1 MLEVKNVTVGYVEN
15 VDILSDVS
23 LTAATGKIT
32 CVIGPNG
39 AGKSTLLKTI
49 YGMLEPKSGR
59 IMLDGK
65 DIVGQKPYDLLKL
78 GVSLLPQQ
86 AAIFPYLTVETNLRA
101 GAWTFRRDRRRIE
114 QEIEKIYSR
123 YPFLKN
129 KRKNQASTLSGG
141 EQRILDMAKALI
153 ASPTL
158 ILADEPTAGLS
169 VKFYNQVYDELRAM
183 KEIDQ
188 KSILL
193 VDQNVRGAVGIAD
206 YIYVLESGR
215 NSVEG
220 SKEKP
225 GGEPYRCH
233 SIVAGIRIGGQ
244 DT

>member
-1 MLEVKNVTVGYVEN
+1 MLEVRNVTAGYVEN
-15 VDILSDVS
+15 VDILSDVT

-49 YGMLEPKSGR
+49 YGMLEPRRGQ
-59 IMLDGK
+59 IVLDGK
-65 DIVGQKPYDLLKL
+65 DIAGREPHELLKL
-78 GVSLLPQQ
+78 GMSLLPQQ
-86 AAIFPYLTVETNLRA
+86 GGVFPYLSIETNLKA
-101 GAWTFRRDRRRIE
+101 GAWTFRRDGRRIE
-114 QEIEKIYSR
+114 REIERIYAR
-123 YPFLKN
+123 YPFLKT

-153 ASPTL
+153 ASPTV

-183 KEIDQ
+183 KEVD
-188 KSILL
+188 KKTILL

-215 NSVEG
+215 NGIHGPKEEFSEG
-220 SKEKP
+220 SLTD
-225 GGEPYRCH
+225 
-233 SIVAGIRIGGQ
+233 VIRSWLAFE
-244 DT
+244 

>member
-1 MLEVKNVTVGYVEN
+1 MLEVKNVTAGYVES

-49 YGMLEPKSGR
+49 YGMLEPKAGK
-59 IMLDGK
+59 IVLDGK
-65 DIVGQKPYDLLKL
+65 DIVGRKPYDLLKL
-78 GVSLLPQQ
+78 GMSLLPQQ
-86 AAIFPYLTVETNLRA
+86 GGIFPYLSVETNLRA
-101 GAWTFRRDRRRIE
+101 GAWTFRRDRHRLE
-114 QEIEKIYSR
+114 QEIEKIYAR

-153 ASPTL
+153 ASPSL

-169 VKFYNQVYDELRAM
+169 VKFYNQVYDELRAL

-215 NSVEG
+215 NSIEGPKEKFGEG
-220 SKEKP
+220 SLTD
-225 GGEPYRCH
+225 
-233 SIVAGIRIGGQ
+233 VIRSWLAFE
-244 DT
+244 